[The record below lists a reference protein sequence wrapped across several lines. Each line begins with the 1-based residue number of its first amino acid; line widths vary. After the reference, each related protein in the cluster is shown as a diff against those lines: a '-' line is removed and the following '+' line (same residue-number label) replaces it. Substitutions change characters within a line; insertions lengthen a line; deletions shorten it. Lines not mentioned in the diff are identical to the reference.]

1 VCSSDLQNRF
11 AVYGKFCFSR
21 RRGSNL
27 AETTQEPSSN
37 LTMQG
42 PVPEFLLKPKKKRCK
57 ASVHPHGVVLFK
69 HCLDRDEQISL
80 VRTCLRL
87 ASEEPN
93 KALLPRT
100 RYTETSKKA
109 VPILFYNWPAV
120 PASMKSMSEPTELLR
135 FGENMFKQAYSKAK
149 KKSRDEAL
157 TCPDKYNP
165 NALYAVLY
173 PHGGSFIPHVDGAK
187 GWCLSV
193 SVGNA
198 ADFFY
203 SQGKE
208 GERTYIK
215 LESGD
220 ALIFNGGTLFHG
232 VERIYPDTAPDFWTS
247 NETEISLYDMS
258 RLVLQF
264 RDPQRDSSGLKYFPH
279 FYAIGEP
286 TTSAAK

>member
-1 VCSSDLQNRF
+1 
-11 AVYGKFCFSR
+11 
-21 RRGSNL
+21 
-27 AETTQEPSSN
+27 
-37 LTMQG
+37 MQG
-42 PVPEFLLKPKKKRCK
+42 PTPPLPEFLLKPKKKRCK
-57 ASVHPHGVVLFK
+57 ARVYPHGVVLFK
-69 HCLDRDEQISL
+69 RCLDNDEQISL

-93 KALLPRT
+93 KSLLPRT
-100 RYTETSKKA
+100 KYTETSKKA

-120 PASMKSMSEPTELLR
+120 PSSMKSMSEPTDLLR
-135 FGENMFKQAYSKAK
+135 FGEEMFKQAYNKAK
-149 KKSRDEAL
+149 KKSPNTTL
-157 TCPDKYNP
+157 TCPAKYEP

-193 SVGNA
+193 SIGNA

-203 SQGKE
+203 SEGKE

-220 ALIFNGGTLFHG
+220 ALIFNGGHLYHG
-232 VERIYPDTAPDFWTS
+232 VERIYPETAPAFWHTD
-247 NETEISLYDMS
+247 ETEISLYDMS

-264 RDPQRDSSGLKYFPH
+264 RDPHRDSSGLKYFPH

-286 TTSAAK
+286 TSCPASK